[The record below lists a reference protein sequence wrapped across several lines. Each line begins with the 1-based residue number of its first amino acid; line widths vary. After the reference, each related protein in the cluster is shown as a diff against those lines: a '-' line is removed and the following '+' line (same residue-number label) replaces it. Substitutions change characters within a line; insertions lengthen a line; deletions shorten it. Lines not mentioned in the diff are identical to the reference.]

1 MTIVILFWIPG
12 KKFIPFFNRFN
23 KKFNLFFKQLFL
35 LIIIQ
40 SKFSV
45 KMFLKNGQHL
55 KLTRRTSSMMGRRR
69 LPSSSIIFCWINRR
83 QLHSLPSFI
92 SLSLSLSTFLKN
104 ILSQTTTAA
113 WFSLFLHRNYIFL
126 VFFFLPIIIVFSLLF
141 LFLIII
147 IEKIIGSEDD
157 GWRKI
162 NKFVV
167 VIFRKLMWRRISV
180 TCLPR
185 ISWKLILLG
194 YLRILRQSRFANY
207 WLYKSFCLKVT
218 SSLSFYHFNSRIQSY
233 WWPQK

>member
-92 SLSLSLSTFLKN
+92 SLSLSLDFPQKYFKSNNDSRVIFVVSPSELYFFGV
-104 ILSQTTTAA
+104 L
-113 WFSLFLHRNYIFL
+113 FSPYHYC
-126 VFFFLPIIIVFSLLF
+126 FFFVVSFSNYYYWKNNRKRRWWLT
-141 LFLIII
+141 
-147 IEKIIGSEDD
+147 ED
-157 GWRKI
+157 
-162 NKFVV
+162 
-167 VIFRKLMWRRISV
+167 
-180 TCLPR
+180 
-185 ISWKLILLG
+185 
-194 YLRILRQSRFANY
+194 Q
-207 WLYKSFCLKVT
+207 
-218 SSLSFYHFNSRIQSY
+218 
-233 WWPQK
+233 